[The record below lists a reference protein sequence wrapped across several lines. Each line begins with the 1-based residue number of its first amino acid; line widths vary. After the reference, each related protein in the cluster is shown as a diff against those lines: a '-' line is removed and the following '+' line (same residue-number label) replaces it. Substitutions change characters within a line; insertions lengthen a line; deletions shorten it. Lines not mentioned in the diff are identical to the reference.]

1 MHDVDA
7 NGINAFGNLNATIKL
22 NYAAAGA
29 GIVFSAG
36 EGSVINN
43 VVSGTLEGMGIQGTP
58 SSVSGNTVENSPVG
72 IRIGTTAPVKLN
84 KIVNSSTYG
93 IQLFTNGVT
102 VQSNT
107 ITKSASAIRFSCN
120 SGTVSSNTIN
130 DAAIGLDNVPT
141 GLVAPNT
148 FLSVA
153 TVRTGGC

>member
-1 MHDVDA
+1 MR
-7 NGINAFGNLNATIKL
+7 LL
-22 NYAAAGA
+22 
-29 GIVFSAG
+29 
-36 EGSVINN
+36 
-43 VVSGTLEGMGIQGTP
+43 
-58 SSVSGNTVENSPVG
+58 
-72 IRIGTTAPVKLN
+72 TTAPVKSN

-102 VQSNT
+102 VESNT

-148 FLSVA
+148 FVSVA
-153 TVRTGGC
+153 TLSTGGC